1 MSQSYFLNSSTDFSA
16 LSLSHVWLV
25 KTLWTVVHQA
35 PLSRGFPR
43 QEYWSGLPFPPLGI
57 KPASPALASRF
68 FTTALSGKPHDYI
81 LLSNSKFT
89 DFARGSRHHMGPRF
103 NSSYGVDRTPWV
115 KEWMIIFKGMKQ
127 TFKAPQGS
135 QFHLILSFSQ
145 QSSQVGNT
153 HLRRGRPGTLLWMVC
168 WRVFG
173 DESL

>member
-1 MSQSYFLNSSTDFSA
+1 MSQSYVLNSSTDFSA
-16 LSLSHVWLV
+16 LSLSHVWLF

-68 FTTALSGKPHDYI
+68 FTTALSGKPHDCI
-81 LLSNSKFT
+81 LLSNSEFTDFARGSRHHMGHDCILLSNSEFT
-89 DFARGSRHHMGPRF
+89 DFARGSRHHMGPCF
-103 NSSYGVDRTPWV
+103 NSSYGVGRTPWV

-135 QFHLILSFSQ
+135 QFHLI
-145 QSSQVGNT
+145 
-153 HLRRGRPGTLLWMVC
+153 
-168 WRVFG
+168 
-173 DESL
+173 